1 MQQPT
6 LPSQLETFK
15 SHASEFH
22 RLLDAIRVD
31 LRREILLQDE
41 AEILVPLQTGA
52 AAGSSG
58 ASTGPAGPN
67 AGGFDIGLLNVRSDA
82 VEKDMEQELW
92 EKARSFVVNMESVRE
107 AKEVEKQLL
116 EGTKLNTDGDVE
128 MVTRLPAGDGT
139 LTH

>member
-22 RLLDAIRVD
+22 RPLDAIRVD
-31 LRREILLQDE
+31 LRREILLQAE

-58 ASTGPAGPN
+58 AN
-67 AGGFDIGLLNVRSDA
+67 AGRFDIGLLNVRSDT

-116 EGTKLNTDGDVE
+116 EGTELNTDGDVE
-128 MVTRLPAGDGT
+128 MVTRLPVGDGT